1 MNISHLKYFIDAARL
16 QSVSLSA
23 QENFV
28 SHSAVSQAIKSLEEH
43 FEVNL
48 VFHSK
53 RRFQLT
59 PEGELCLIEGLKIL
73 NHLNEVKDHLQAN
86 RKVVRGTL
94 SIWAPQSLI
103 AESLYKS
110 LALFQ
115 SQYPQVQV
123 SIKPGAAAVVRAA
136 ILSGEGNLGIMIDD
150 GHLDEFENAPIK
162 TGDFI
167 LIGRGKKSFLPLNE
181 KTEIIVTSREK
192 IEVLHLKKNFKAK
205 FKTDLK
211 IKMEVMSWGVIKN
224 LVEKGFGVGYVPDYC
239 VSHELSTGQLVKL
252 ETPKTAFKY
261 QVAAIWA
268 PHKQLHPN
276 AKLFVDLLQKQ
287 VNSIAN

>member
-1 MNISHLKYFIDAARL
+1 MNIYHLKYFVDAARF

-23 QENFV
+23 KENLV
-28 SHSAVSQAIKSLEEH
+28 SHSAVSQAIKSLEAH

-59 PEGELCLIEGLKIL
+59 PEGELCFTEGQKIISQL
-73 NHLNEVKDHLQAN
+73 ADVKDHLQAN
-86 RKVVRGTL
+86 RHIVRGTL
-94 SIWAPQSLI
+94 NIWAPQSLI
-103 AESLYKS
+103 AESIYKS

-115 SQYPQVQV
+115 SKYPQVQV
-123 SIKPGAAAVVRAA
+123 SIKPGAAALVRSAV
-136 ILSGEGNLGIMIDD
+136 LSGEAHLGIMIDD
-150 GHLDEFENAPIK
+150 GHMDQFEHANIK

-167 LIGRGKKSFLPLNE
+167 LICKNKKTATLLNE
-181 KTEIIVTSREK
+181 KAEVIVTSREK
-192 IEVLHLKKNFKAK
+192 IEVLHLKKNFKSK
-205 FKTDLK
+205 FKTELK

-224 LVEKGFGVGYVPDYC
+224 LVEKGFGIGYVPDYC
-239 VSHELSTGQLVKL
+239 VSHELAAGQLVKI

-268 PHKQLHPN
+268 PNKQLHPN
-276 AKLFVDLLQKQ
+276 AKLFVDLLKQ
-287 VNSIAN
+287 QANHV